1 MLKVLIADDHPLF
14 REALQGAVAAVRGD
28 ALVVEAASLG
38 GVLELVE
45 GDDEFDLALL
55 DLRMPGMDG
64 LAGLVTLRKVRPDL
78 PIVIVSALADEDTVA
93 RCLACGAAGYIP
105 KSLGRER
112 IRAAVEQVLA
122 GGVFVPDAGSL
133 AVSTRPVPKGRVQDE
148 PFAKIGSLT
157 PQQMRVL
164 ELMGEGRL
172 NKEISYLLSV
182 SETTVKAHVSA
193 VLHKLGVASRTQA
206 VLALRRM
213 KELQDVGS

>member
-14 REALQGAVAAVRGD
+14 RDALHGAVTAVRAD
-28 ALVVEAASLG
+28 ALVVEAASLA
-38 GVLELVE
+38 GVLDLVQ
-45 GDDEFDLALL
+45 DDDDLDLALL

-64 LAGLVTLRKVRPDL
+64 LAGLVMLRKVKPEL
-78 PIVIVSALADEDTVA
+78 PVAIVSALADEDTVA

-105 KSLGRER
+105 KSLGREK
-112 IRAAVEQVLA
+112 IRAAIETVLA
-122 GGVFVPDAGSL
+122 GGIFTPDA
-133 AVSTRPVPKGRVQDE
+133 AHVAAATRPVPKGRAHDE

-172 NKEISYLLSV
+172 NKEISHILSV

-213 KELQDVGS
+213 KELQDAGA

>member
-1 MLKVLIADDHPLF
+1 MLRVLIADDHPLF
-14 REALQGAVAAVRGD
+14 REALQGAVVAVRAD
-28 ALVVEAASLG
+28 AVVVEASSLA
-38 GVLELVE
+38 GVLELVK
-45 GDDEFDLALL
+45 DDDDLDLALL

-78 PIVIVSALADEDTVA
+78 PVVIVSALADQDTVD
-93 RCLACGAAGYIP
+93 RCMACGAAGYIP
-105 KSLGRER
+105 KSLGRDR

-122 GGVFVPDAGSL
+122 GGIFTPDSAHL
-133 AVSTRPVPKGRVQDE
+133 AASPRPVPKGRNDAE

-172 NKEISYLLSV
+172 NKEICYFLGV

-213 KELQDVGS
+213 KELQDTAP

>member
-14 REALQGAVAAVRGD
+14 REALQGAVMGLRAD
-28 ALVVEAASLG
+28 ALVVEAASLD
-38 GVLELVE
+38 GVIELIR
-45 GDDEFDLALL
+45 DDDDFDLALL

-64 LAGLVTLRKVRPDL
+64 LEGLMALRRERPEL
-78 PIVIVSALADEDTVA
+78 PVVIVSALADEDTVA

-112 IRAAVEQVLA
+112 IRAAVEQVLE
-122 GGVFVPDAGSL
+122 GGVFVPDPGLLDA
-133 AVSTRPVPKGRVQDE
+133 AAHPVPKGRGQDE
-148 PFAKIGSLT
+148 PFTRIGTLT
-157 PQQMRVL
+157 PQQRRVL
-164 ELMGEGRL
+164 DLMGEGRL
-172 NKEISYLLSV
+172 NKEICHLLGV

-213 KELQDVGS
+213 KELQD